1 MFLRRI
7 TSTPYLITI
16 NIIIFN
22 SNVSFVMSQGLS
34 RYDRK
39 GKILLIDSIRK
50 ICYPLYEKKI
60 RQINEL
66 TRKSL
71 SQKNHVDVDLGQLEV
86 LKTLKSIK
94 TSDEGCAIKC
104 TAACENLAGK
114 L

>member
-1 MFLRRI
+1 MFLKR
-7 TSTPYLITI
+7 TVSMLYLILI
-16 NIIIFN
+16 DILVSD
-22 SNVSFVMSQGLS
+22 SNVWFVMSQGLS

-39 GKILLIDSIRK
+39 GEILLIDSIWK
-50 ICYPLYEKKI
+50 ICYPLSEKKI
-60 RQINEL
+60 RQSDEL

-71 SQKNHVDVDLGQLEV
+71 SQNYHVDVDLGQLEV